1 MMHNHERVGRLFIWS
16 WAFRQE
22 LKLESDIRQHMQEKH
37 GTEFEGKFRTVH
49 MTKGRGRR
57 RGSIKSWYVH
67 TKWSLKCSWT
77 SKLIALEGTGHMVFI
92 MWGEGV
98 PVCHIRCLEEKVI
111 LENNLFKVFSSQKE
125 GMLSRSFQAV
135 PLTEFS
141 HFLTGCRS
149 GPGGGPR
156 IREFWDGLPR
166 CGWHKDSSHRPAL
179 GT

>member
-98 PVCHIRCLEEKVI
+98 CHIRCLEEKVI
-111 LENNLFKVFSSQKE
+111 LVPNLFKCFLLTKGGDAFKKFS
-125 GMLSRSFQAV
+125 GCLWLNF
-135 PLTEFS
+135 LI
-141 HFLTGCRS
+141 FLTGCRS
-149 GPGGGPR
+149 GPGGGSR

-166 CGWHKDSSHRPAL
+166 CGGHKDSSHRPAL

>member
-98 PVCHIRCLEEKVI
+98 CHIRCLEEKVI
-111 LENNLFKVFSSQKE
+111 LENNLFKSFLLTKRGDAFKKFSGCPSDWIF
-125 GMLSRSFQAV
+125 SFSYW
-135 PLTEFS
+135 L
-141 HFLTGCRS
+141 
-149 GPGGGPR
+149 
-156 IREFWDGLPR
+156 
-166 CGWHKDSSHRPAL
+166 
-179 GT
+179 